1 VTVILLEPQRAAS
14 VSTRCSP
21 GRRPGCRRPG
31 PRITVTVR
39 PGSPEAPRR
48 TLLVTSSL
56 QEHRRLTRRA
66 LPTEHAAANART
78 TATRSVRPAMV
89 TISRAAAPAV
99 TAPSLPRLP
108 AVAAPASAHEAGAHD
123 RQETPPHARS
133 TGRPASAGE
142 KALAQDARR
151 WTILSVDPS
160 EVAAQAARRACQQLL
175 AVEKDLILAGNHSG
189 TVADG
194 MAHGLLACGTGHFA
208 SLMTLI
214 GRWLP
219 GSRGSPAPSRRT
231 ERDVHPSR
239 ERLPRVTLG
248 AAAPSRLALAV
259 GPAHIRLRG

>member
-78 TATRSVRPAMV
+78 TATRSGRPAMV

-160 EVAAQAARRACQQLL
+160 EVAAQAARRACQQR
-175 AVEKDLILAGNHSG
+175 
-189 TVADG
+189 
-194 MAHGLLACGTGHFA
+194 
-208 SLMTLI
+208 
-214 GRWLP
+214 RWLP